1 MNAPENLTLELP
13 PLRIALL
20 SYRSHPHVGGQ
31 GIYLK
36 FLSQALVDM
45 GHCVDV
51 ISGPPYPELDP
62 RVGLIQLPSL
72 NLYACEKPHKAL
84 RLKHF
89 LSYADLYE
97 YGSKM
102 TGGFAEP
109 YTFSRR
115 AAAYLT
121 KHRHRYD
128 IVHDNQC
135 LGYGLLRIQK
145 MGLPTVATIH
155 HPITRDRAL
164 AEDAQATPL
173 LKKLTR
179 RWYRFV
185 GMQIKVAQQLNHL
198 TTVSEFTRNDIAQA
212 FDLPANKLHVIANGV
227 DTDLF
232 RPLATAN
239 KQPLHLVTTASSD
252 QPLKGQRFL
261 LQALASLRQQ
271 FPGVTLTI
279 IGALKA
285 EGDCEQLVQSL
296 NLSDCISFEQNLSNA
311 ALVAE
316 YNRATVAVTPSL
328 YEGFGL
334 PAVEAM
340 ACGTAVVTSDGGA
353 LPEVVGEAGLVVPAG
368 DSQALA
374 QAIGS
379 ILASPALAAQLAA
392 RGRARVV
399 TQLCWSNTAQ
409 ALTRYYHQILNPSA
423 HSSESAICTPSTTSA

>member
-1 MNAPENLTLELP
+1 MNAPEPLYPKQP

-20 SYRSHPHVGGQ
+20 GYRSHPHVGGQ

-36 FLSQALVDM
+36 FLSQALVDL
-45 GHCVDV
+45 GHSVDV
-51 ISGPPYPELDP
+51 ISGPPYPELSP
-62 RVGLIQLPSL
+62 QVGLIKLPSL
-72 NLYACEKPHKAL
+72 DLYASEKPHKEL

-89 LSYADLYE
+89 LSVTDLYE
-97 YGSKM
+97 FGSKM

-115 AAAYLT
+115 AARYLA
-121 KHRHRYD
+121 KHRQRYD

-135 LGYGLLRIQK
+135 LGYGLLTLQK
-145 MGLPTVATIH
+145 MGIPTVATIH

-164 AEDAQATPL
+164 AEAAQPTEL

-198 TTVSEFTRNDIAQA
+198 TTVSEFTRQDIAQA
-212 FDLPANKLHVIANGV
+212 FAIAPEKLHVIANGV
-227 DTDLF
+227 NTDLF
-232 RPLATAN
+232 RPLAEAN

-261 LQALASLRQQ
+261 LQALTQLRASI
-271 FPGVTLTI
+271 PGVSLTI

-285 EGDCEQLVQSL
+285 ESECEQIIKQHNLGPHIIFKQSL
-296 NLSDCISFEQNLSNA
+296 SNQE
-311 ALVAE
+311 LVAE

-334 PAVEAM
+334 PAAEAM

-353 LPEVVGEAGLVVPAG
+353 LPEVVGDAGIVVPAG
-368 DSQALA
+368 DSKALA
-374 QAIGS
+374 EAIGRV
-379 ILASPALAAQLAA
+379 LTNPALAAQLAA
-392 RGRARVV
+392 QGRARVA
-399 TQLCWSNTAQ
+399 TQLCWSNTAT
-409 ALTRYYHQILNPSA
+409 ALTEFYHRILNPTEVA
-423 HSSESAICTPSTTSA
+423 QPCTPSTTSA